1 MRRPDPGPANEMN
14 VPSPAGAGTILLSDL
29 CEWRERLAR
38 SIARNNIGMRSC
50 EIALAVHRILF
61 RFCILA
67 IAEDRGLI
75 SHGTLLQVAGAEDS
89 DIRFG
94 EFFTGINDLWAGT
107 DEDKGTYHRHKPVPG
122 KHPVTDDKIIRTI
135 ATRLA
140 SADRPYHFSLISLEE
155 VAGVFDQYL
164 TRTIQRSAAHQA
176 VVVDRPE
183 RVVGIVPN
191 PIFLDYAV
199 SSTLAAACAGR
210 SYEELL
216 PLRILDPACGAGS
229 LLLRAYHGL
238 VSDQTRHTF
247 AERKEILE
255 HTLFG
260 LDIDP
265 HAVAAARVL
274 LSFAACEGDTTRSLP
289 GGFFEVFGDLLH
301 TLSGTIRCGN
311 ALVSPEITDDESWA
325 FCPLHERHAIQTFDW
340 QDVFFEILAPGGF
353 DAMLCAPPEN
363 LVQPR
368 EWLQRYFQRHY
379 NVYNPRAKSSAFFIE
394 MAFRFLRP
402 RGVAGFLTGTWW
414 LNTKAG
420 VPLRELLLEHQIED
434 IRFSSNTGE
443 TSCFLRITNAYPT
456 HPFMVQYGDA
466 DAAFPVN
473 QQELS
478 AGGWRFSDTRE
489 KRLLEKVSRAGTP
502 LVISVL
508 GGIRY
513 QDTEQEEKPRIIFSL
528 EVFPPRFS
536 LEKSPTAVGN
546 NFGIIP
552 SGSRFLLGL
561 LNSRLAAFV
570 FAHLAHDEPG
580 DAYPEEIVGQFPV
593 YIPDLDDATDKT
605 RYDRLETLVTEMLA
619 LHLHMHHAKTER
631 EKQLIGQEIDST
643 NKQIDSL
650 VYGIYGLSVADIV
663 VVESRQPRL

>member
-1 MRRPDPGPANEMN
+1 
-14 VPSPAGAGTILLSDL
+14 
-29 CEWRERLAR
+29 
-38 SIARNNIGMRSC
+38 
-50 EIALAVHRILF
+50 
-61 RFCILA
+61 
-67 IAEDRGLI
+67 
-75 SHGTLLQVAGAEDS
+75 
-89 DIRFG
+89 
-94 EFFTGINDLWAGT
+94 
-107 DEDKGTYHRHKPVPG
+107 
-122 KHPVTDDKIIRTI
+122 
-135 ATRLA
+135 
-140 SADRPYHFSLISLEE
+140 
-155 VAGVFDQYL
+155 
-164 TRTIQRSAAHQA
+164 
-176 VVVDRPE
+176 
-183 RVVGIVPN
+183 
-191 PIFLDYAV
+191 
-199 SSTLAAACAGR
+199 
-210 SYEELL
+210 
-216 PLRILDPACGAGS
+216 
-229 LLLRAYHGL
+229 
-238 VSDQTRHTF
+238 
-247 AERKEILE
+247 
-255 HTLFG
+255 
-260 LDIDP
+260 
-265 HAVAAARVL
+265 
-274 LSFAACEGDTTRSLP
+274 
-289 GGFFEVFGDLLH
+289 
-301 TLSGTIRCGN
+301 
-311 ALVSPEITDDESWA
+311 
-325 FCPLHERHAIQTFDW
+325 
-340 QDVFFEILAPGGF
+340 
-353 DAMLCAPPEN
+353 MLCAPPEN

-489 KRLLEKVSRAGTP
+489 KRLLEKIARAGTP
-502 LVISVL
+502 LEISVL

-513 QDTEQEEKPRIIFSL
+513 SPAPEPMEIREKNPHGQGTEPEENPRIIFSL

-561 LNSRLAAFV
+561 LNSRLAACV

-593 YIPDLDDATDKT
+593 YTPDLDDAIDKT
-605 RYDRLETLVTEMLA
+605 RHDRLETLVTEKLE
-619 LHLHMHHAKTER
+619 LHQHLSHANTER
-631 EKQLIGQEIDST
+631 EKQLIGREIDST

-650 VYGIYGLSVADIV
+650 VYGIYGLSVEDIA
-663 VVESRQPRL
+663 VVESSPLTMQSPV